1 MKLFLDLP
9 TRQFVRSAA
18 SSAPLPRTFFKR
30 RDKAQIEI
38 VFVEKAAAVP
48 IPSGTTFLTGLKTGF
63 AATEFLALSDST
75 GLLDLHT
82 EAVEALFAEE
92 PDTVTAL
99 LEVKTTAPGE
109 ETRTATLAVD
119 LQNSV
124 ILGDEGSPAAQVSL
138 KATSADA
145 TSGVSNEKWMTPL
158 RTAEAIAA
166 LGGGSGGTAINWSTL
181 TGKPA
186 TFPPSSHTHPIS
198 EVAGLQTA
206 LNSKQA
212 AGSYAPATHTHDAS
226 AITSGTL
233 SIDRIPV
240 LPSQAPVVVNG
251 LLASVTSAQ
260 ETTIVTGTVVIT
272 SDGKRYVYKGT
283 GEKTSAHSY
292 IVLADI
298 APSWASISDK
308 PLAFAPAAHAHL
320 VSDIAGL
327 QGALDAK
334 QQAGSYASAAQGAKA
349 DTASQPG
356 HIHARADIT
365 GLDSAL
371 ATKITGSG
379 VADMQVVTALPA
391 SPAPTT
397 FYIVIPTGA
406 TTASAVTLGS
416 VSLLGSGSGGGG
428 DTLDGGGGGEP
439 VWTPATLSSLAL
451 WLDATT
457 GLYDSTSGGALVTA
471 NGSAIGR
478 WEDRSTNARHFTQ
491 STVNSRP
498 VLSASSLNGKN
509 TISFDGT
516 DDFLDGLYSRSYPAQ
531 TLFVV
536 FSISTSKTQAGI
548 FAESLAGVT
557 DQANYLAATQKSL
570 QVGATANASATLL
583 SPQNITLGSFAIGT
597 FTHSGTQ
604 IINYLNGTAAAAVA
618 DTFPAT
624 NYEVV
629 RARIGGRINSNGTNA
644 AGQNL
649 PGSLAEVIAYDRLLT
664 TAERQQVESYLG
676 TKWGIAL

>member
-18 SSAPLPRTFFKR
+18 SGAPLPRTFLKR

-48 IPSGTTFLTGLKTGF
+48 IPAGTTFVTGLKTGF

-75 GLLDLHT
+75 GLLDLYT
-82 EAVEALFAEE
+82 TAVEELFAND

-99 LEVKTTAPGE
+99 LEVKTTSPGE
-109 ETRTATLAVD
+109 ETRTATLSVD

-166 LGGGSGGTAINWSTL
+166 LGGGSGGTAVNWSTL

-198 EVAGLQTA
+198 EVTGLQTA
-206 LNSKQA
+206 LNSKQP
-212 AGSYAPATHTHDAS
+212 AGSYASATHTHDAS

-240 LPSQAPVVVNG
+240 LPSQAPVVLNG

-260 ETTIVTGTVVIT
+260 EATIVTGTVVIT

-283 GEKTSAHSY
+283 GAKTSADSY

-298 APSWASISDK
+298 APSWASISEK

-320 VSDIAGL
+320 VSEIAGL

-334 QQAGSYASAAQGAKA
+334 QQAGAYASAAQGAKA

-356 HIHARADIT
+356 HIHAKADIT

-371 ATKITGSG
+371 ATKITGAG

-391 SPAPTT
+391 SPVATT

-406 TTASAVTLGS
+406 STASAVTLGN
-416 VSLLGSGSGGGG
+416 VSLLTSSGGGG
-428 DTLDGGGGGEP
+428 GSSF
-439 VWTPATLSSLAL
+439 TPASISGLQL
-451 WLDATT
+451 WLDAADASTIF
-457 GLYDSTSGGALVTA
+457 DATSGGLNFLADNSQVA
-471 NGSAIGR
+471 R
-478 WEDRSTNARHFTQ
+478 WEDKSSNNRHLYQPITNARPVLKTGIKNGNNVIRFDGLNDLLSSSFQTILTPYTVVLVAYPKSDTGGYRVLFSGNNNLISAGYDNAAQ
-491 STVNSRP
+491 VFLYTSTGFSSPRSKPTTFEIYFATVNGS
-498 VLSASSLNGKN
+498 N
-509 TISFDGT
+509 
-516 DDFLDGLYSRSYPAQ
+516 
-531 TLFVV
+531 
-536 FSISTSKTQAGI
+536 SK
-548 FAESLAGVT
+548 LAINENFNVSGSVT
-557 DQANYLAATQKSL
+557 NQSM
-570 QVGATANASATLL
+570 S
-583 SPQNITLGSFAIGT
+583 SFALGT
-597 FTHSGTQ
+597 NTVSYFFQNDYAEVLIYNKALTDSEASELK
-604 IINYLNGTAAAAVA
+604 IYLN
-618 DTFPAT
+618 
-624 NYEVV
+624 
-629 RARIGGRINSNGTNA
+629 
-644 AGQNL
+644 Q
-649 PGSLAEVIAYDRLLT
+649 
-664 TAERQQVESYLG
+664 
-676 TKWGIAL
+676 KWGITL